1 MATKKTAT
9 AETVDEE
16 TEFVQGEAQTMDYEV
31 AYNEEKAK
39 AELLEADIKKMQ
51 EERENIVRQY
61 NELVKKYERLFN
73 LYANNLDYYIVG
85 SYIKENNQQ

>member
-1 MATKKTAT
+1 
-9 AETVDEE
+9 
-16 TEFVQGEAQTMDYEV
+16 MDYEV